1 MSDGSVQI
9 GLRRP
14 MRSLEIAA
22 SGLSAQRTRMD
33 TIAMNIAN
41 AESIGADGAPYRRR
55 VVRLEPVPFRPLLE
69 GGPAE
74 PVDAGDEG
82 AGGVRVAGIEED
94 PSEGQLIYD
103 PSHPDAD
110 ADGYVHMPNV
120 SITEEMVDL
129 MEARRLFDANA
140 SVFEAIKGML
150 RRATQL

>member
-1 MSDGSVQI
+1 MTDGATRI

-22 SGLSAQRTRMD
+22 SGLSAQRVRMD
-33 TIAMNIAN
+33 TIATNIAN
-41 AESIGADGAPYRRR
+41 AESIGADGVPYRRR
-55 VVRLEPVPFRPLLE
+55 LVRLEPVPFRPLLE
-69 GGPAE
+69 GGPTE
-74 PVDAGDEG
+74 LDDTGDEEF
-82 AGGVRVAGIEED
+82 GGVRVAGIEED

-103 PSHPDAD
+103 PSHPEAD

-120 SITEEMVDL
+120 NITDEMADL